1 MGLLPQRLRWYLAPL
16 GSSSQLERMGQVH
29 RVARGQCL
37 SSAASL
43 GILMA
48 RIGGDYS
55 RGRATDGVVF

>member
-1 MGLLPQRLRWYLAPL
+1 MVP

-43 GILMA
+43 GILMPL
-48 RIGGDYS
+48 IDGDYS
-55 RGRATDGVVF
+55 CGRAIAGVVF